1 MHRGQSPEQELP
13 TNIYDPKKAEYRAHP
28 TDPVE
33 FKARVL
39 GDIKE
44 YFDQAVIAKPNDLE
58 MIANNVATYIGIS
71 YWDGESN
78 EQKRMIAE
86 ALRSKGDLNLNH
98 KKLVSLVIQ
107 ALLAR
112 GEQPQH
118 EVEEEKEEAA

>member
-1 MHRGQSPEQELP
+1 MHRPEGSGQELP

-39 GDIKE
+39 GDVKE
-44 YFDQAVIAKPNDLE
+44 YFDQAVIAKSADLE

-71 YWDGESN
+71 YWDGESA

-86 ALRSKGDLNLNH
+86 ALRSNADSNLN
-98 KKLVSLVIQ
+98 KQKLVSLVIQ
-107 ALLAR
+107 ALLER

-118 EVEEEKEEAA
+118 EPEEEKEEAA